1 MLQKFSYLIPAD
13 KCGVWWVS
21 IFHLYGGS
29 SRKSSSLGDFVKVSV
44 KKTRPENWLKKKTKL
59 KGMIVRSKK
68 EIFKTDGSSIKFF
81 TNNIVLFKKRT
92 TPQGKVIFGPTIKSI
107 NRKKFLTSFPGV
119 L

>member
-1 MLQKFSYLIPAD
+1 MFQKNSYLIPAD

-21 IFHLYGGS
+21 IIHLYGGS
-29 SRKSSSLGDFVKVSV
+29 YRKNSGIGDFVKISV
-44 KKTRPENWLKKKTKL
+44 KKTRPENWLKKKTKT
-59 KGMIVRSKK
+59 KGMLVRSKK
-68 EIFKTDGSSIKFF
+68 EIYRVDGTGIKFF

-92 TPQGKVIFGPTIKSI
+92 TPQGKVIFGPTVKNI